1 MASGP
6 ITSWQIHGETV
17 EAVTDFLFLDSD
29 CSHEIKR
36 CLLLRRKA
44 MTNLDSVLKRRDIIL
59 PAKGLCT
66 QSYGFSSSH
75 VRIWELDH
83 KEGWAPK
90 SWCFGIVV
98 LEKTLESPLDSK
110 IKQVNP
116 KGNQPWILIERT
128 DPEAEVPILWPPD
141 ARAGLLEKTLM
152 LGKIEGIRR
161 REWQRMRWLDSITDS
176 LDMNLSKLQEIG
188 KEREAWRAAVHGITK
203 SRAKLNDWTTTNCFT
218 VEKKENHAICD
229 NMDGP
234 RGHYAKWDKSDRE
247 RQILYGITYMWKL
260 KNPYSQKQRVDWW
273 LLGTGRWGKW
283 AELVKGTDF
292 QF

>member
-1 MASGP
+1 
-6 ITSWQIHGETV
+6 
-17 EAVTDFLFLDSD
+17 
-29 CSHEIKR
+29 
-36 CLLLRRKA
+36 
-44 MTNLDSVLKRRDIIL
+44 
-59 PAKGLCT
+59 
-66 QSYGFSSSH
+66 
-75 VRIWELDH
+75 
-83 KEGWAPK
+83 
-90 SWCFGIVV
+90 
-98 LEKTLESPLDSK
+98 
-110 IKQVNP
+110 
-116 KGNQPWILIERT
+116 
-128 DPEAEVPILWPPD
+128 
-141 ARAGLLEKTLM
+141 
-152 LGKIEGIRR
+152 
-161 REWQRMRWLDSITDS
+161 MRWLDRITNSIK
-176 LDMNLSKLQEIG
+176 MNLSKLQEIG

-292 QF
+292 QFYDEYIGEGWGWKGDSRGREGIYVYLWLIHVVVWQNHT